1 MLRNSFNSSQDFPAE
16 SLLYGEGDQAIQGLR
31 APGLV
36 NMTRRSALS
45 SALSSA
51 VALLARPALAQPASI
66 HDHLPW
72 IPKMR
77 EDLGE
82 SRRVLKERVVL
93 DIAPLVDNGN
103 VVPMS
108 VSVQSTMQGTD
119 RVKSV
124 RIYSEKNPQP
134 RVVTFHFSEFS
145 PEAKAATRIRLNGSQ
160 KLVAIA
166 EMQDGS
172 LYAGVTEVVVTV
184 SACIDGT

>member
-1 MLRNSFNSSQDFPAE
+1 MPFKPGSPLVSRPSGLPKQPRRRFA
-16 SLLYGEGDQAIQGLR
+16 QGL
-31 APGLV
+31 AAQGAAILAG
-36 NMTRRSALS
+36 SALTS
-45 SALSSA
+45 FAQ
-51 VALLARPALAQPASI
+51 AQPQSI

-82 SRRVLKERVVL
+82 TRRVSQERVTL

-108 VSVQSTMQGTD
+108 VSVISTMQGND
-119 RVKSV
+119 RVKSIRV
-124 RIYSEKNPQP
+124 YSEKNPQP
-134 RVVTFHFSEFS
+134 RVVAFHFSDFS
-145 PEAKAATRIRLNGSQ
+145 PEAKVATRIRLNGSQ

-166 EMQDGS
+166 EMADGS
-172 LYAGVTEVVVTV
+172 LLAGVTEVVVTV

>member
-1 MLRNSFNSSQDFPAE
+1 MLKTSSNC
-16 SLLYGEGDQAIQGLR
+16 SR
-31 APGLV
+31 
-36 NMTRRSALS
+36 ALS
-45 SALSSA
+45 RRDALASAA
-51 VALLARPALAQPASI
+51 VFLASPVFAQPASI

-82 SRRVLKERVVL
+82 SRRVIKERVVL
-93 DIAPLVDNGN
+93 EIAPLVDNGN

-108 VSVQSTMQGTD
+108 VTVQSAMQGTD

-134 RVVTFHFSEFS
+134 RVVAFHFSEFS

-166 EMQDGS
+166 EMADGS

>member
-1 MLRNSFNSSQDFPAE
+1 MLNHSFISSRRDRTEDSAVC
-16 SLLYGEGDQAIQGLR
+16 LGEA
-31 APGLV
+31 APRGSVVHGLV
-36 NMTRRSALS
+36 SPSRRTALGSA
-45 SALSSA
+45 A
-51 VALLARPALAQPASI
+51 ALLASPALAQPASI

-108 VSVQSTMQGTD
+108 VSVQSTMQGSD

-134 RVVTFHFSEFS
+134 RVVAFHFSEFS

-166 EMQDGS
+166 EMQDGT

>member
-1 MLRNSFNSSQDFPAE
+1 MCKYLSKSSQHGATQNSEDRGAE
-16 SLLYGEGDQAIQGLR
+16 TAIQDHSVR
-31 APGLV
+31 GLV
-36 NMTRRSALS
+36 SPNRRSALGTV
-45 SALSSA
+45 LSSA
-51 VALLARPALAQPASI
+51 ATLLTRTALAQPASI

-93 DIAPLVDNGN
+93 EIAPLVDNGN

-108 VSVQSTMQGTD
+108 VSVQSAMQGAD

-134 RVVTFHFSEFS
+134 RVVAFHFSEFS

-172 LYAGVTEVVVTV
+172 LFAGVTEVVVTV

>member
-1 MLRNSFNSSQDFPAE
+1 MFRKSRRN
-16 SLLYGEGDQAIQGLR
+16 
-31 APGLV
+31 
-36 NMTRRSALS
+36 ALATAS
-45 SALSSA
+45 
-51 VALLARPALAQPASI
+51 ALLASPAFAQPASI

-82 SRRVLKERVVL
+82 SRRVVKDRVLL

-103 VVPMS
+103 VVPVS
-108 VSVQSTMQGTD
+108 VSVQSAMQGAD

-134 RVVTFHFSEFS
+134 RVVAFHFSEFS

-172 LYAGVTEVVVTV
+172 LFAGVTEVVVTV

>member
-1 MLRNSFNSSQDFPAE
+1 MEGGAETAMQDLVARDRV
-16 SLLYGEGDQAIQGLR
+16 SLS
-31 APGLV
+31 
-36 NMTRRSALS
+36 RRSALS
-45 SALSSA
+45 TAWSSA
-51 VALLARPALAQPASI
+51 TALLVGPALAQPASI

-108 VSVQSTMQGTD
+108 VSVQSAMQGAD
-119 RVKSV
+119 WVKSV

-134 RVVTFHFSEFS
+134 RVVAFHFSEFS

>member
-1 MLRNSFNSSQDFPAE
+1 MDSTYHPQKLVSTDLARRRVA
-16 SLLYGEGDQAIQGLR
+16 QALASQGL
-31 APGLV
+31 
-36 NMTRRSALS
+36 
-45 SALSSA
+45 A
-51 VALLARPALAQPASI
+51 VMAVSTLPFKQALAQPASI

-82 SRRVLKERVVL
+82 SKRVVRQRVSI

-103 VVPMS
+103 VVP
-108 VSVQSTMQGTD
+108 VTIDVQSAMQGTD
-119 RVKSV
+119 RVKSI
-124 RIYSEKNPQP
+124 RLYSEKNPQP
-134 RVVTFHFSEFS
+134 RVAAFHFSEFS
-145 PEAKAATRIRLNGSQ
+145 PEAKAATRMRLNGSQ

-172 LYAGVTEVVVTV
+172 LFAGVAEVVVTI

>member
-1 MLRNSFNSSQDFPAE
+1 MPRPSPNSL
-16 SLLYGEGDQAIQGLR
+16 SLHFR
-31 APGLV
+31 PS
-36 NMTRRSALS
+36 RRGVLASA
-45 SALSSA
+45 A
-51 VALLARPALAQPASI
+51 ALLASPALAQPASI

-82 SRRVLKERVVL
+82 SRRVVKDRVVL

-108 VSVQSTMQGTD
+108 VTVQSAMQGAD

-134 RVVTFHFSEFS
+134 RVVAFHFSEFS

-166 EMQDGS
+166 EMHDGS

>member
-1 MLRNSFNSSQDFPAE
+1 MSKLLHQSTSSRQPRSPAALG
-16 SLLYGEGDQAIQGLR
+16 SDGASVI
-31 APGLV
+31 
-36 NMTRRSALS
+36 RSARRIASLS
-45 SALSSA
+45 RRAALGTA
-51 VALLARPALAQPASI
+51 AALLASPGLAQPASI

-82 SRRVLKERVVL
+82 SRRVIKDRVVL

-108 VSVQSTMQGTD
+108 VTVQSAMQGAD
-119 RVKSV
+119 RVKSIRV
-124 RIYSEKNPQP
+124 YSEKNPQP
-134 RVVTFHFSEFS
+134 RVVAFHFTEFS

-166 EMQDGS
+166 EMQDGT
-172 LYAGVTEVVVTV
+172 LLAGVTEVVVTV

>member
-1 MLRNSFNSSQDFPAE
+1 MSNISFNSLQPGRTEHSADGPGETALQGPRARGPL
-16 SLLYGEGDQAIQGLR
+16 SLS
-31 APGLV
+31 
-36 NMTRRSALS
+36 RRTALGT
-45 SALSSA
+45 AA
-51 VALLARPALAQPASI
+51 ALLASPALAQPASI

-108 VSVQSTMQGTD
+108 VSVQSAMQGSD

-134 RVVTFHFSEFS
+134 RVVAFHFSEFS

-166 EMQDGS
+166 EMQDGT

>member
-1 MLRNSFNSSQDFPAE
+1 MPFQTPSPHATRPSGLPKQPRRRFA
-16 SLLYGEGDQAIQGLR
+16 QGL
-31 APGLV
+31 AAQGAAVLAG
-36 NMTRRSALS
+36 SALTS
-45 SALSSA
+45 
-51 VALLARPALAQPASI
+51 LATAQPKSI

-82 SRRVLKERVVL
+82 TRVVVKERVTL

-108 VSVQSTMQGTD
+108 VSVISAMQGRD
-119 RVKSV
+119 RVMSIRV
-124 RIYSEKNPQP
+124 YSEKNPQP
-134 RVVTFHFSEFS
+134 RVVAFHFSDHS
-145 PEAKAATRIRLNGSQ
+145 PEAKVATRIRLNGSQ

-166 EMQDGS
+166 EMADGS
-172 LYAGVTEVVVTV
+172 LLAGVTEVVVTV